1 MPPRPRGSI
10 HRALAYHGRPLCFNG
25 STEEGGVQL
34 SSRIS
39 SQETHI
45 GRVNLHPTAQRPT
58 HADPRDVCFRAM
70 VSLLP
75 PHPFLMVDDRF
86 YRTNVVPVF
95 PLALERVSPRT

>member
-1 MPPRPRGSI
+1 MAGL
-10 HRALAYHGRPLCFNG
+10 RASNG
-25 STEEGGVQL
+25 STEGGGVQL
-34 SSRIS
+34 ASRIS
-39 SQETHI
+39 SQETMGTHHI

-86 YRTNVVPVF
+86 YGTNVVPVF